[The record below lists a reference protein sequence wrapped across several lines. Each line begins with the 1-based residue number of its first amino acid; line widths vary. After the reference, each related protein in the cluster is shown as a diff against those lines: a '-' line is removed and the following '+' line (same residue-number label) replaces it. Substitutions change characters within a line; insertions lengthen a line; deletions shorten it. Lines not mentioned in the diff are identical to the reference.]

1 MSVNKNRI
9 QNITVC
15 PSEIAAGKLGT
26 AKGALT
32 LAEALQKKLCP
43 QIPLNYVPVNN
54 VVREEDNKMPAKYM
68 EQVAHNLASTYHS
81 LKNSGS
87 PHTFQFN
94 VTADHSNAIATISA
108 FSDTHAPDQIGVI
121 WVDAHADLHS
131 PYTTPSGNMHGM
143 PLAALLGVDNVDCA
157 KRTISPLE
165 ADWWD
170 RFKDIGLAGSFPKLL
185 PRNLVIIGV
194 RDTESQEDKLMEKL
208 GIRFVRPDYINQ
220 VGMQQVIVESMA
232 YLQSCKAVYCSFDI
246 DSIDADKV
254 PGTGTPVANGLSLD
268 QAKEAVRLL
277 FNHPKIACF
286 GLTEYNAEID
296 LNKVT
301 FENVMSLFD

>member
-1 MSVNKNRI
+1 MSVQKNRI
-9 QNITVC
+9 ENITVC

-26 AKGALT
+26 AIGALV
-32 LAEALQKKLCP
+32 LAEALHEKLCP

-81 LKNSGS
+81 LKNSAL
-87 PHTFQFN
+87 PHAFQFN

-108 FSDTHAPDQIGVI
+108 FSDMHAPHEIGVI

-143 PLAALLGVDNVDCA
+143 PLAALLGLDNFECA
-157 KRTISPLE
+157 KRILSHLE

-170 RFKDIGLAGSFPKLL
+170 RFKDIGLAGYLPKLL
-185 PRNLVIIGV
+185 PHNLVIIGM

-208 GIRFVRPDYINQ
+208 GIRFIRPDYINR
-220 VGMQQVIVESMA
+220 VGMEQVIKESMA
-232 YLQSCKAVYCSFDI
+232 YLESCTAVYCSFDI
-246 DSIDADKV
+246 DSIDAEMV
-254 PGTGTPVANGLSLD
+254 PGTGTPVANGLSLN

-277 FNHPKIACF
+277 FNHPKITCF

-296 LNKVT
+296 INKVT
-301 FENVMSLFD
+301 FENVLSLFD

>member
-1 MSVNKNRI
+1 MSINKNRI

-26 AKGALT
+26 AKGALV
-32 LAEALQKKLCP
+32 LAEALQKKMCP
-43 QIPLNYVPVNN
+43 QIPLRYVPVNN
-54 VVREEDNKMPAKYM
+54 VVSEEDNKMPAKYM
-68 EQVAHNLASTYHS
+68 EQVAHNLVSTYHS
-81 LKNSGS
+81 LKNSS
-87 PHTFQFN
+87 LPHEFQLN

-108 FSDTHAPDQIGVI
+108 FSDMHAPDQIGVI

-143 PLAALLGVDNVDCA
+143 PLAALLGIDNVDCA
-157 KRTISPLE
+157 KRTITPLE

-170 RFKDIGLAGSFPKLL
+170 RFKDIGLAGTLPKLL
-185 PRNLVIIGV
+185 PQNLVIIGM
-194 RDTESQEDKLMEKL
+194 RDTESQEDKLMEEL
-208 GIRFVRPDYINQ
+208 GIRFVRPDYINK
-220 VGMQQVIVESMA
+220 VGIQQVIAESMA
-232 YLQSCKAVYCSFDI
+232 YLETCTAVYCSFDI
-246 DSIDADKV
+246 DSIDADMV

-277 FNHPKIACF
+277 FNHPKITCF

-296 LNKVT
+296 INKVT
-301 FENVMSLFD
+301 FENVLSLFD